1 MGQGVR
7 VKGYQK
13 LVLLNRK
20 NTAMGWFSKNKKP
33 PRRPRM
39 EMVQDYLPQA
49 KPFTKAL
56 ILRASQYSDESYDE
70 LKKMAGKVNYEDN
83 DKTFED
89 FVASSA
95 LTISNKITSQAAK
108 SIGIETNYIPGFDIP
123 KEAPYIVGFS
133 VCILHLINEFLLGDE
148 VTINLKFATI
158 DTAKL
163 HFMLHDNQ
171 EASEQALK
179 GIKIFEEVQ
188 ANRSKAVNDWR
199 DGLSKLISIYVL
211 QWTSD
216 NDEFKKLECIS
227 LFGKHLQI
235 LINVGLYG
243 VATADKKC

>member
-1 MGQGVR
+1 
-7 VKGYQK
+7 
-13 LVLLNRK
+13 
-20 NTAMGWFSKNKKP
+20 
-33 PRRPRM
+33 M

-56 ILRASQYSDESYDE
+56 MLRASQYGDESYDE
-70 LKKMAGKVNYEDN
+70 LKKMVRKVNYEDD

-95 LTISNKITSQAAK
+95 LTISKEITNQAAK
-108 SIGIETNYIPGFDIP
+108 SIGVKTNYMPDFDIP
-123 KEAPYIVGFS
+123 REAPYIVGFS

-163 HFMLHDNQ
+163 HFMFHDNQ
-171 EASEQALK
+171 EASERALE
-179 GIKIFEEVQ
+179 GVKIFEEVQ

-199 DGLSKLISIYVL
+199 DGLSKLISVYVL

-216 NDEFKKLECIS
+216 NDEFKKFECIP

-235 LINVGLYG
+235 LINVGLHG
-243 VATADKKC
+243 VAMTDNRC